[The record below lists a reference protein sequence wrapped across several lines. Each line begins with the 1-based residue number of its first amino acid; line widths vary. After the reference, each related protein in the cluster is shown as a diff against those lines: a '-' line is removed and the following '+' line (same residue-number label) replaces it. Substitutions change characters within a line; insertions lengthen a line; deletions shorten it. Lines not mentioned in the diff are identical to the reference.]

1 MADSAAK
8 RIREAKKR
16 RRREMKAERKRLRK
30 EGLLGKDSSGLF
42 LPGEPP
48 RPIVDDNAAPPPAE
62 EQAPETPESPET
74 PEPPKQP

>member
-16 RRREMKAERKRLRK
+16 HKKEMKAERKRLRK
-30 EGLLGKDSSGLF
+30 EGLLGHDHSGLF

-48 RPIVDDNAAPPPAE
+48 RPIVDPAAPPPPPDAP
-62 EQAPETPESPET
+62 APE
-74 PEPPKQP
+74 EPPQP